1 MPTAGAVAAELR
13 KLVDALAKEPETEI
27 SEPSIY
33 FSHYQ
38 PNAKDLFL
46 ALVKVLPRPLVKNYT
61 GEDGQGDLQLKY
73 SSPAMSINCYIHRSQ
88 VCTMVE
94 PAKPAV
100 YKCEPLFSDEDE
112 AAPDFVKPI
121 TATVNQPTS
130 EEWSK

>member
-27 SEPSIY
+27 SEATIY

-46 ALVKVLPRPLVKNYT
+46 ALAKVLPRPLVKNYT
-61 GEDGQGDLQLKY
+61 GEDGQGDLELKY
-73 SSPAMSINCYIHRSQ
+73 CSPAMSINCYIHRSQ

-100 YKCEPLFSDEDE
+100 YKCDPLLSDEEETLLDN
-112 AAPDFVKPI
+112 APPKGSIADIAPGF
-121 TATVNQPTS
+121 AS
-130 EEWSK
+130 A